1 MFKEIDD
8 IKKVLNEEE
17 DQILIRDTS
26 FSKPYVILSGSFNPF
41 HIGHNKLL
49 TVAERLSGRNVK
61 IFINVENNQGKVISK
76 FLLFIFLKI
85 IFAATVGSINPGIL
99 KSLTFTAFVFTKPGE
114 HNLTTMLYSAKSY
127 LIDWANDLSAD
138 LVGA

>member
-1 MFKEIDD
+1 M
-8 IKKVLNEEE
+8 
-17 DQILIRDTS
+17 
-26 FSKPYVILSGSFNPF
+26 Y
-41 HIGHNKLL
+41 
-49 TVAERLSGRNVK
+49 ERLSGRNVK

-114 HNLTTMLYSAKSY
+114 HNLTTMLYLAKSY
-127 LIDWANDLSAD
+127 LID
-138 LVGA
+138 